1 MTMIQ
6 ATGERSKRSIERLSN
21 LPLYRHVPV
30 AEEHWT
36 YLGVHFVDKAGKT
49 TFWVWKVLALGLRDA
64 AYIYTRINRPIMAH
78 LRRQGIRS
86 LIYIGDCSV
95 V

>member
-1 MTMIQ
+1 M
-6 ATGERSKRSIERLSN
+6 
-21 LPLYRHVPV
+21 PV

-49 TFWVWKVLALGLRDA
+49 TYYVWRVLVLGLRDA
-64 AYIYTRINRPIMAH
+64 AYIYTRINRPIMAA

-86 LIYIGDCSV
+86 LIYIGAL
-95 V
+95 

>member
-1 MTMIQ
+1 M
-6 ATGERSKRSIERLSN
+6 
-21 LPLYRHVPV
+21 PV

-49 TFWVWKVLALGLRDA
+49 TFWVWKVLVLGLRDA
-64 AYIYTRINRPIMAH
+64 AYIYTRIIRPIMAA

-86 LIYIGDCSV
+86 LIYIGACSIV
-95 V
+95 